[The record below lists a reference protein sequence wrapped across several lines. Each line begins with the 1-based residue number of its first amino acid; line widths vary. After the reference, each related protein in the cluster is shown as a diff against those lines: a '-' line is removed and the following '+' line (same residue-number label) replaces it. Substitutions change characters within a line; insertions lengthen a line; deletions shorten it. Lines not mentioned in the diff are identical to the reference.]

1 MKPYCPCEAC
11 QQRTA
16 ERLRNADAEDLKKMI
31 AVLQAHRTE
40 RNTQKGKP

>member
-16 ERLRNADAEDLKKMI
+16 ERLRNADTEDLKKMI
-31 AVLQAHRTE
+31 GLLQAHLAD
-40 RNTQKGKP
+40 RNTPKGKP